1 MKDSQNGHSDASLG
15 IAASNLAAMF
25 GDGADAQ
32 ADLSKALVRS
42 TVQLT
47 AEGMREAV
55 FITEA
60 CGPEGV
66 ALVNYILEMK
76 NHQNP
81 GAGKKLVEAIKAL
94 SLFEHLRGFNL
105 NLGGK

>member
-1 MKDSQNGHSDASLG
+1 MY
-15 IAASNLAAMF
+15 I
-25 GDGADAQ
+25 
-32 ADLSKALVRS
+32 V
-42 TVQLT
+42 
-47 AEGMREAV
+47 
-55 FITEA
+55 EA

-66 ALVNYILEMK
+66 QLVDYLLRMK

-81 GAGKKLVEAIKAL
+81 GAGRKIVEAIKAL